1 MAVDELCFES
11 TGRFGVYAPFFG
23 FEAFPMNFLRTSLR
37 AQILSLLGGSLLAML
52 LIALACF
59 NFLSNG
65 VQSYRSLLEGPL
77 LTSQLVDEANLQFKV
92 QVQEWKNVLL
102 RGKQPQELEKYW
114 GQFQDR
120 QREVQSL
127 LTQLVTQTRSDPAL
141 SQRID
146 NLRQEH
152 QQLGIAYQHGR
163 DVYLAAGADPTAGDA
178 AVKGVD
184 RAASEQMS
192 ALVSD
197 LREQGTKQSMTI
209 SANAERTVMVGLAIM
224 VLSGALIGLFSL
236 WLINRNLILPIRG
249 LIDYV
254 TQLSHGRF
262 DERAANRR
270 QDELGHLAVAANTL
284 RDFLAETFNR
294 LQRSANDLVSASG
307 ELHSIAGQMATGT
320 HDQFNRTDQ
329 VATAM
334 TEMSATAQEVARH
347 AANASRAADEADHS
361 AHEGGDVMQV
371 TIATIDQMRTEILNT
386 GTIIR
391 RLEAD
396 SVRIGKVLEV
406 IRGIAEQTNLLA
418 LNAAIEA
425 ARAGDA
431 GRGFAVVADEVRSL
445 AQRTATSII
454 EINQIIQAV
463 QTGAVD
469 AAEAIL
475 SGQSCS
481 DASVE
486 KVTQAGAMLA
496 DITQAVEAIRDMNRQ
511 IATAAEE
518 QTSVAEDI
526 SRNITQITTVAT
538 ANLDNV
544 KRTEAA
550 SQNLRGLSGDLNEV
564 TARLSA

>member
-1 MAVDELCFES
+1 
-11 TGRFGVYAPFFG
+11 
-23 FEAFPMNFLRTSLR
+23 MNLLRTSLR
-37 AQILSLLGGSLLAML
+37 AQILSLLGGSLLAIL

-65 VQSYRSLLEGPL
+65 VQSYRSLIEGPL
-77 LTSQLVDEANLQFKV
+77 LTSQLIDEANLQFKV

-102 RGKQPQELEKYW
+102 RGKQPQDMEKYW

-120 QREVQSL
+120 QRDVQGI
-127 LTQLVTQTRSDPAL
+127 LTRLMTHTSGDSAL
-141 SQRID
+141 SRRIET
-146 NLRQEH
+146 LRQEH
-152 QQLGIAYQHGR
+152 LQLGVAYQKGR
-163 DVYLAAGADPTAGDA
+163 DVYLAAGGDATVGDA

-197 LREQGTKQSMTI
+197 LRTQGGQQSQAI
-209 SANAERTVMVGLAIM
+209 SAYAERTVWVGLAIM
-224 VLSGALIGLFSL
+224 LLSGVLIGLFSL

-262 DERAANRR
+262 AERVASRR
-270 QDELGHLAVAANTL
+270 QDELGHLAAAANTL
-284 RDFLAETFNR
+284 RDFLAETFSR
-294 LQRSANDLVSASG
+294 LQRSATDLVSASG
-307 ELHSIAGQMATGT
+307 ELNSIAGQMSAGT
-320 HDQFNRTDQ
+320 HEQFNRTDQ

-347 AANASRAADEADHS
+347 AASASRAADEADHS
-361 AHEGGDVMQV
+361 AREGGDVMTV
-371 TIATIDQMRTEILNT
+371 TIATIGQMRTEILNT

-391 RLEAD
+391 QLEAD

-425 ARAGDA
+425 ARAGEA

-445 AQRTATSII
+445 AQRTAASII
-454 EINQIIQAV
+454 EINQIIRAV

-469 AAEAIL
+469 AAQAIV
-475 SGQSCS
+475 SGQSSS
-481 DASVE
+481 DESVE
-486 KVTQAGAMLA
+486 KVAQAGAMLA
-496 DITQAVEAIRDMNRQ
+496 HITQAVEAIRDMNRQ

-538 ANLDNV
+538 ANMENV
-544 KRTEAA
+544 QRTEAA
-550 SQNLRGLSGDLNEV
+550 SQNLRGLSAQLNEV
-564 TARLSA
+564 TARLGA

>member
-1 MAVDELCFES
+1 
-11 TGRFGVYAPFFG
+11 
-23 FEAFPMNFLRTSLR
+23 MNVLRASLR

-65 VQSYRSLLEGPL
+65 VQSYRSLIDGPL
-77 LTSQLVDEANLQFKV
+77 HTSQLIDEANLQFKV

-102 RGKQPQELEKYW
+102 RGKQPQDLEKYW
-114 GQFQDR
+114 GQFEAR
-120 QREVQSL
+120 QHDVQGIL
-127 LTQLVTQTRSDPAL
+127 ARLVTQTDSDPAL
-141 SQRID
+141 SRRIET
-146 NLRQEH
+146 LRQEH
-152 QQLGIAYQHGR
+152 QQLGVAYQKGR
-163 DVYLAAGADPTAGDA
+163 DAYVASGGDPVAGDT

-192 ALVSD
+192 ALVND
-197 LREQGTKQSMTI
+197 LREQGNQKSLTI
-209 SANAERTVMVGLAIM
+209 SAYAERTVVVGLGIM
-224 VLSGALIGLFSL
+224 LLSGVLIGLFSL
-236 WLINRNLILPIRG
+236 WLINRNLIQPIRG

-254 TQLSHGRF
+254 TQLSRGRF
-262 DERAANRR
+262 AERVASRR
-270 QDELGHLAVAANTL
+270 QDELGHLAAAANTL
-284 RDFLAETFNR
+284 RDFLAETFSR
-294 LQRSANDLVSASG
+294 LQRSATDLVNASG
-307 ELHSIAGQMATGT
+307 ELNSIAGQMASGT
-320 HDQFNRTDQ
+320 HDQFTRTDQ

-347 AANASRAADEADHS
+347 AADASRAADEADRS
-361 AHEGGDVMQV
+361 AREGGDVMQV
-371 TIATIDQMRTEILNT
+371 TIATIGQMRTEILNT

-391 RLEAD
+391 RLEND

-406 IRGIAEQTNLLA
+406 IRGIAEQTTLLA

-425 ARAGDA
+425 ARAGEA

-445 AQRTATSII
+445 AQRTAASII
-454 EINQIIQAV
+454 EINGIIQAV

-469 AAEAIL
+469 AAEAIV

-481 DASVE
+481 DDSVE

-496 DITQAVEAIRDMNRQ
+496 HITQAVEAIRDMNRQ

-544 KRTEAA
+544 RRTEAA
-550 SQNLRGLSGDLNEV
+550 SQNLRGLSGELNEV
-564 TARLSA
+564 TARLGG

>member
-1 MAVDELCFES
+1 
-11 TGRFGVYAPFFG
+11 
-23 FEAFPMNFLRTSLR
+23 MNVLRTSLR

-65 VQSYRSLLEGPL
+65 VQSYRNLLEGPL
-77 LTSQLVDEANLQFKV
+77 LTSQLIDEANLQFKV

-102 RGKQPQELEKYW
+102 RGKQPQDMEKYW

-120 QREVQSL
+120 QRDVQGILSR
-127 LTQLVTQTRSDPAL
+127 LVAQTASDSVL
-141 SQRID
+141 SRRIET
-146 NLRQEH
+146 LRQEH
-152 QQLGIAYQHGR
+152 QQLGVAYQMGR
-163 DVYLAAGADPTAGDA
+163 DAYMAAGGDPTGDN

-192 ALVSD
+192 TLVSD
-197 LREQGTKQSMTI
+197 LREQGNHQSLAI
-209 SANAERTVMVGLAIM
+209 SAYAERTVWVGLAIM
-224 VLSGALIGLFSL
+224 LLSGAVIGVLSLF
-236 WLINRNLILPIRG
+236 LINRNLILPIRG

-262 DERAANRR
+262 AERVASRR
-270 QDELGHLAVAANTL
+270 QDELGHLAAAANTL
-284 RDFLAETFNR
+284 RDFLAETFSR
-294 LQRSANDLVSASG
+294 LQRSATDLVSASG
-307 ELHSIAGQMATGT
+307 ELNSIAGQMATGT

-347 AANASRAADEADHS
+347 AASASRAADEADSS
-361 AHEGGDVMQV
+361 AREGGEVMKV
-371 TIATIDQMRTEILNT
+371 TIATIGQMRNEILNT

-391 RLEAD
+391 RLETD

-425 ARAGDA
+425 ARAGEA

-445 AQRTATSII
+445 AQRTAASII
-454 EINQIIQAV
+454 EINQIIHAV

-469 AAEAIL
+469 AAEAIV
-475 SGQSCS
+475 SGQSSS

-486 KVTQAGAMLA
+486 KVAQAGAMLA
-496 DITQAVEAIRDMNRQ
+496 HITQAVEAIRDMNRQ

-538 ANLDNV
+538 ANMDNV
-544 KRTEAA
+544 QRTEAA
-550 SQNLRGLSGDLNEV
+550 SQNLRGLSGELNEV
-564 TARLSA
+564 TARLGA

>member
-1 MAVDELCFES
+1 
-11 TGRFGVYAPFFG
+11 
-23 FEAFPMNFLRTSLR
+23 MNVLRASLR

-65 VQSYRSLLEGPL
+65 VQSYRSLIDGPL
-77 LTSQLVDEANLQFKV
+77 HTSQLIDEANLQFKV

-102 RGKQPQELEKYW
+102 RGKQPQDLEKYW
-114 GQFQDR
+114 GQFEAR
-120 QREVQSL
+120 QHDVQGIL
-127 LTQLVTQTRSDPAL
+127 ARLVTQTDSDPAL
-141 SQRID
+141 SRRIET
-146 NLRQEH
+146 LRQEH
-152 QQLGIAYQHGR
+152 QQLGVAYQKGR
-163 DVYLAAGADPTAGDA
+163 DAYVASGGDPVAGDT

-192 ALVSD
+192 ALVND
-197 LREQGTKQSMTI
+197 LREQGNQKSLAI
-209 SANAERTVMVGLAIM
+209 SAYAERTVVVGLGIM
-224 VLSGALIGLFSL
+224 LLSGVLIGLFSL
-236 WLINRNLILPIRG
+236 WLINRNLIQPIRG

-254 TQLSHGRF
+254 TQLSRGRF
-262 DERAANRR
+262 AERVASRR
-270 QDELGHLAVAANTL
+270 QDELGHLAAAANTL
-284 RDFLAETFNR
+284 RDFLAETFSR
-294 LQRSANDLVSASG
+294 LQRSATDLVNASG
-307 ELHSIAGQMATGT
+307 ELNSIAGQMASGT
-320 HDQFNRTDQ
+320 HDQFTRTDQ

-347 AANASRAADEADHS
+347 AADASRAADEADRS
-361 AHEGGDVMQV
+361 AREGGDVMQV
-371 TIATIDQMRTEILNT
+371 TIATIGQMRTEILNT

-391 RLEAD
+391 RLEND

-425 ARAGDA
+425 ARAGEA

-445 AQRTATSII
+445 AQRTAASII
-454 EINQIIQAV
+454 EINGIIQAV

-469 AAEAIL
+469 AAEAIV

-481 DASVE
+481 DDSVE

-496 DITQAVEAIRDMNRQ
+496 HITRAVEAIRDMNRQ

-544 KRTEAA
+544 RRTEAA
-550 SQNLRGLSGDLNEV
+550 SQNLRGLSGELNEV
-564 TARLSA
+564 TARLGG